1 MRRLLTIVCVLFA
14 SVLAGQ
20 ENKKAEPQKTAAAAQ
35 ISTNQAFPLGK
46 GNTNAPSRTK
56 LITED
61 QSVSINERTR
71 NLTIL
76 AGLCIGLGVF
86 YAVYLDYW
94 SKWALWLRLAA
105 VLGLMVLVESV
116 ILILFN

>member
-14 SVLAGQ
+14 SVLAAQGAD
-20 ENKKAEPQKTAAAAQ
+20 EN
-35 ISTNQAFPLGK
+35 
-46 GNTNAPSRTK
+46 NTNEQSEEPNNTVSPSPTK
-56 LITED
+56 PITAEKPITAD
-61 QSVSINERTR
+61 RSTSVNERTR

-86 YAVYLDYW
+86 YAIYLDYW